1 MKRKKLLT
9 AGVLLLL
16 FLCCGIFLLPRL
28 QRTSAETAD
37 EAFERFTHTLFLDEI
52 SSDALTLHYTFSEP
66 ERFGITDVPSAFR
79 LYSRDSSDATA
90 ACLENTRQALSAFSR
105 EELSDSKRL
114 TYDILS
120 YQLEKQ
126 AALLDFPY
134 YEEIFSPTLGT
145 QAQLPILLAE
155 YAFRTEQDI
164 ENYLSLL
171 STIDAYYES
180 LMDYER
186 EKAEAGLF
194 MSDET
199 AEAVIAQCRAFLSNP
214 GEHFLLSTFEERID
228 SADFLSEEKAKK
240 YLDSNRTVFFGHVVP
255 AYELLIGGLT
265 DLKGSGQNPGGL
277 CHYPQGAD
285 YYKAL
290 VASVTGSGRTMEEIQ
305 LLIEEQLDT
314 DLETVAYL
322 VNQNPELIE
331 TLSRQ
336 TEALE
341 PQVILKTLEQRIGDQ
356 FPSAPSV
363 SCQVKYVDT
372 SLEKYLSPAFYL
384 APPLDRM
391 NEHVIYINPA
401 AHYDNLSLFTTLAH
415 EGWPGHLYQA
425 VYENS
430 CGLDPV
436 RKLFS
441 CGGYVEGWATYVE
454 WLSYAYALPDPE
466 TAELLSAN
474 GAISLGL
481 HARADVGIH
490 YEGWSLED
498 TESFFAGY
506 GVMNPDTVYQIY
518 QAVLQ
523 DPGNYLKYYLGAA
536 EILKLKEQ
544 ASAALSDDFVLKDFH
559 TFFLSM
565 GPAPFPVIADYLEEW
580 LSARTARTAASPTA
594 SLPGRGASDS
604 SSQSREIRS
613 LWLFEA

>member
-37 EAFERFTHTLFLDEI
+37 EAFECFTHTLFLDEV
-52 SSDALTLHYTFSEP
+52 SSDALTLHFTFSEP
-66 ERFGITDVPSAFR
+66 ERFGVTDVPSAFR

-90 ACLENTRQALSAFSR
+90 AGLENTMQALSAFSR
-105 EELSDSKRL
+105 DELSDSNRL

-155 YAFRTEQDI
+155 YAFRSEQDI

-171 STIDAYYES
+171 STIDTYYDS
-180 LMDYER
+180 LIDYER
-186 EKAEAGLF
+186 EKADAGLF

-199 AEAVIAQCRAFLSNP
+199 ADAVIAQCRAFLSNP

-240 YLDSNRTVFFGHVVP
+240 YLDSNRTVFFGHVIP
-255 AYELLIGGLT
+255 AYELLIEGLT
-265 DLKGSGQNPGGL
+265 ELKGSGKNPYGL
-277 CHYPQGAD
+277 CYYEKGAN
-285 YYKAL
+285 YYEAL
-290 VASVTGSGRTMEEIQ
+290 VSAVTGTGRNMEEIL
-305 LLIEEQLDT
+305 LLIDEQLDT
-314 DLETVAYL
+314 DLEAVTYL
-322 VNQNPELIE
+322 VSQNPEIL
-331 TLSRQ
+331 TSVSRQ
-336 TEALE
+336 TGLTE
-341 PQVILKTLEQRIGDQ
+341 PTIILKNLEQEIMKD
-356 FPSAPSV
+356 FPSVPAV
-363 SCQVKYVDT
+363 SCQVKYVDS

-384 APPLDRM
+384 TPPLDRM
-391 NEHVIYINPA
+391 NEHVIYINPGNN
-401 AHYDNLSLFTTLAH
+401 YDSLSLFTTLAH
-415 EGWPGHLYQA
+415 EGWPGHLYQTL
-425 VYENS
+425 YENS

-436 RKLFS
+436 RNLFNF
-441 CGGYVEGWATYVE
+441 GGYTEGWATYVE
-454 WLSYAYALPDPE
+454 WLSYAYALPDAE
-466 TAELLSAN
+466 MAELLSAN
-474 GAISLGL
+474 GAVSLGL

-498 TESFFAGY
+498 TKDFFAGY
-506 GVMNPDTVYQIY
+506 GVTNPDTVYQIY
-518 QAVLQ
+518 QAVIQ

-536 EILKLKEQ
+536 EILELRDKAEV
-544 ASAALSDDFVLKDFH
+544 AFGERFVLKDFH

-565 GPAPFPVIADYLEEW
+565 GPAPFPVIGDYMEGWLEATS
-580 LSARTARTAASPTA
+580 LSNITRTK
-594 SLPGRGASDS
+594 S
-604 SSQSREIRS
+604 SV
-613 LWLFEA
+613 